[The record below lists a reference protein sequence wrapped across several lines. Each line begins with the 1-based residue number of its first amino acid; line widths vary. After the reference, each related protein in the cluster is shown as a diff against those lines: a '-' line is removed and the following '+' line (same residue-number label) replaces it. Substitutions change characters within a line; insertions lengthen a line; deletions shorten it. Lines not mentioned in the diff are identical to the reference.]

1 MISFIYYV
9 TMFYFSVFLLSIL
22 DKFNKGKIKNK
33 DELKSYIMGKCFT
46 IISKYHRLKRVTNET
61 YKKYIKNNINDD
73 EFNQDNFN
81 LHIFSKDKK
90 IKLKMKIEDDE
101 INLISPINKDFDDED
116 AKLYIEYGSFLKE
129 MKQFK
134 LNEILQSDGKILN
147 SLIKEIDEFINDKLL
162 KNKKL
167 FLNVE
172 LINGKLRKSETI
184 DLTNVLQQYFVEN
197 NVILSSYF
205 LEDILKVDF
214 NTKLSDNY
222 SLNIMTKDV
231 EMINL
236 LNNQKIKLIK
246 TDENELSYEILAN
259 DDKS

>member
-197 NVILSSYF
+197 NVILSSNF

-246 TDENELSYEILAN
+246 TNENELSYEILAN

>member
-1 MISFIYYV
+1 
-9 TMFYFSVFLLSIL
+9 MFYFSVFFLSIL

-172 LINGKLRKSETI
+172 LINGKLRNSETI

-197 NVILSSYF
+197 NVILSSNF

-246 TDENELSYEILAN
+246 TNENELSYEILAN

>member
-197 NVILSSYF
+197 NVILSSDF

-222 SLNIMTKDV
+222 SLKIMTKDV

-246 TDENELSYEILAN
+246 TYENELSYEILAN

>member
-1 MISFIYYV
+1 
-9 TMFYFSVFLLSIL
+9 MFYFSVFLLSIL

-73 EFNQDNFN
+73 EFNQYNFN

-197 NVILSSYF
+197 NVILSSNF

-246 TDENELSYEILAN
+246 TNENELSYEILAN

>member
-1 MISFIYYV
+1 
-9 TMFYFSVFLLSIL
+9 
-22 DKFNKGKIKNK
+22 
-33 DELKSYIMGKCFT
+33 
-46 IISKYHRLKRVTNET
+46 
-61 YKKYIKNNINDD
+61 
-73 EFNQDNFN
+73 
-81 LHIFSKDKK
+81 
-90 IKLKMKIEDDE
+90 
-101 INLISPINKDFDDED
+101 
-116 AKLYIEYGSFLKE
+116 

-197 NVILSSYF
+197 NVILSSDF

-222 SLNIMTKDV
+222 SLKIMTKDV

-246 TDENELSYEILAN
+246 TYENELSYEILAN

>member
-1 MISFIYYV
+1 
-9 TMFYFSVFLLSIL
+9 VFLLSIL

-197 NVILSSYF
+197 NVILSSNF

-246 TDENELSYEILAN
+246 TNENELSYEILAN

>member
-1 MISFIYYV
+1 
-9 TMFYFSVFLLSIL
+9 MFYFSVFLLSIL

-197 NVILSSYF
+197 NVILSSDF

-222 SLNIMTKDV
+222 SLKIMTKDV

-246 TDENELSYEILAN
+246 TYENELSYEILAN

>member
-9 TMFYFSVFLLSIL
+9 TMFYFSVFILSIL

-197 NVILSSYF
+197 NVILSSDF

>member
-1 MISFIYYV
+1 
-9 TMFYFSVFLLSIL
+9 MFYFSVFLLSIL

-197 NVILSSYF
+197 NVILSSNF

-246 TDENELSYEILAN
+246 TNENELSYEILAN